1 MLGLPVKTMIG
12 EPFIELSAV
21 NSTNI
26 YAMSQLQANL
36 AEHGAAVF
44 AHHQFEGKGQ
54 RGKKWQASPSKN
66 LILSVI
72 INIKPLATSPIF
84 GLHSFSTLACID
96 LLKLIIPDELFI
108 KWPND
113 IYWRDRK
120 AGGILIET
128 VVREG
133 IPQFAIVGI
142 GLNINEDIF
151 PDLLKKAVSI
161 KQITGKEH
169 QPIELAKKLCVLLND
184 RYESLVAGNMHQQ
197 LQEFNSYL
205 FKRNE
210 MVKLKKDNA
219 IANYLIKEVNTS
231 GELVVQA
238 GITHQFRF
246 GEVEWLTY

>member
-36 AEHGAAVF
+36 AEHGTAFF

-84 GLHSFSTLACID
+84 GLHCFSSLACID
-96 LLKLIIPDELFI
+96 LLKTIIPDELFI

-128 VVREG
+128 VFREG

-151 PDLLKKAVSI
+151 PDLLKKAVSV

-169 QPIELAKKLCVLLND
+169 QPIELAKKLCMLLNN
-184 RYESLVAGNMHQQ
+184 RYESLIAGKMHQQ

-210 MVKLKKDNA
+210 MVKLKKSNA
-219 IANYLIKEVNTS
+219 IANYIIKEVNTL
-231 GELVVQA
+231 GELVAEA
-238 GITHQFRF
+238 GITYQFQF
-246 GEVEWLTY
+246 GEVEWMT

>member
-1 MLGLPVKTMIG
+1 MIG

-36 AEHGAAVF
+36 AEHGAAFF
-44 AHHQFEGKGQ
+44 AHHQFDGKGQ

-66 LILSVI
+66 LILSVVI
-72 INIKPLATSPIF
+72 DIKPLATGPIF
-84 GLHSFSTLACID
+84 GLHCFSTLACID
-96 LLKLIIPDELFI
+96 LLKSIIRDELFI

-128 VVREG
+128 VFREG

-142 GLNINEDIF
+142 GLNINEDFF
-151 PDLLKKAVSI
+151 PELPKKAVSV

-169 QPIELAKKLCVLLND
+169 HPVALAKQLCGHLHN
-184 RYESLVAGNMHQQ
+184 RYQRLMAGNMQEE
-197 LQEFNSYL
+197 LLEFNQYL
-205 FKRNE
+205 FKRGE
-210 MVKLKKDNA
+210 IVKLRKNNSLT
-219 IANYLIKEVNTS
+219 NYLIKGVNTY
-231 GELVVQA
+231 GELVAEA
-238 GITHQFRF
+238 GITHHFKF
-246 GEVEWLTY
+246 GEVEWIMP

>member
-1 MLGLPVKTMIG
+1 LLGLPVKTTIG

-36 AEHGAAVF
+36 AEHGAAFF
-44 AHHQFEGKGQ
+44 AHHQFDGKGQ

-72 INIKPLATSPIF
+72 INIKPLASSPIF
-84 GLHSFSTLACID
+84 GLHCFSALACID
-96 LLKLIIPDELFI
+96 LLKPIIPDELYI

-128 VVREG
+128 IVREG
-133 IPQFAIVGI
+133 IPQFAVVGI
-142 GLNINEDIF
+142 GLNINEDSF
-151 PDLLKKAVSI
+151 PEITKKAVSI
-161 KQITGKEH
+161 KQITGKEYE
-169 QPIELAKKLCVLLND
+169 PVELAKKLCVFLND
-184 RYESLVAGNMHQQ
+184 RYTSLVVDNMHQQ
-197 LQEFNSYL
+197 LEAFNSYL

-210 MVKLKKDNA
+210 MVKLKKNNA
-219 IANYLIKEVNTS
+219 IANYLIKEVNTR
-231 GELVVQA
+231 GELVVEA
-238 GITHQFRF
+238 GITHHFQF